1 MKMKVNKIINKLLT
15 NKYVLYIVLFL
26 AITNVLGYLM
36 VKDFESIALFI
47 ALGVISSYF
56 SKNMIIVLSI
66 AMLGT
71 NFVFANNKIREGMT
85 EGHSSNHHPHKKKKR
100 KKKNKM
106 RKQQEQE
113 EEEEDDE
120 EMTNLTPAPVKSNK
134 ASEEDDEDDESPG
147 GRIDYAATMEQAY
160 DNLSNL
166 IGKGGISNLSKETKS
181 LLNQQKQLAGQ
192 LESMGPLLKDA
203 KSLINGLKLPKM
215 DELENIMGKFGGL
228 GNLKKK

>member
-106 RKQQEQE
+106 RKQQEQ